1 MAPGGRGAV
10 VCVKRVMITAAV
22 IKYLLGPRYCCS
34 SFAPIYS
41 STSHFIS
48 VMQVLLLPVQITEEG
63 NRAKVKELK
72 RVSQAGFL
80 PCRLTAEHALLNHNV
95 LLPLWSTGEFGKL
108 LF

>member
-1 MAPGGRGAV
+1 MAPGARGAV

-48 VMQVLLLPVQITEEG
+48 VMQVLLLPVQITKEG

-95 LLPLWSTGEFGKL
+95 LLLLWSIGEFGKL